1 MRSPESPHSS
11 QRPIALNS
19 KRAFLLPNGSSAVSD
34 GVDAKTPVRDFQ
46 MNPNSQA
53 TLKRIANLANV
64 SMTTVSRVLSG
75 QATRYRIS
83 KDTQAAV
90 QKLAREF
97 NFVPNRLARSLRLKK
112 TQTIGLII
120 PDISNPFFASI
131 ARQIALGTR
140 KHGYSI
146 ILCDSQETEDLE
158 INSLELLRAQ
168 HVEGIIL
175 CPVGLSAEHL
185 SEFKSRGTAIV
196 VVDRI
201 FPDVDLPYVGSDNLA
216 GARTATEF
224 LLQNGHRRIACLQG
238 LRKTFPNELRVRGYR
253 EAFAHR
259 HLAIDENL
267 IVGDSFG
274 EQSGYIETKLLLKAH
289 RDITAI
295 LALSNQIAL
304 GSIRALA
311 EEKLRIPEDVSIIG
325 FDDQPYSAYLATPLT
340 AVAQQPAEMGEVV
353 VKLLF
358 DQINFPSKPA
368 RGGILLPTTLVA
380 RDSVK
385 RIG

>member
-1 MRSPESPHSS
+1 MS
-11 QRPIALNS
+11 
-19 KRAFLLPNGSSAVSD
+19 
-34 GVDAKTPVRDFQ
+34 T
-46 MNPNSQA
+46 NSQA
-53 TLKRIANLANV
+53 TLKRIADLADV

-75 QATRYRIS
+75 QGARYRIS
-83 KDTQAAV
+83 KETQAAV

-112 TQTIGLII
+112 TQTVGLII
-120 PDISNPFFASI
+120 PDISNPFFAAI

-140 KHGYSI
+140 KQGYSI
-146 ILCDSQETEDLE
+146 ILCDSQESEDLE

-185 SEFKSRGTAIV
+185 SEFKSRGTSVV

-201 FPDVDLPYVGSDNLA
+201 FPDLDLPYVGSDNLA

-224 LLQNGHRRIACLQG
+224 LLQNGHRKIACLQG

-259 HLAIDENL
+259 HVPVDENL

-274 EQSGYIETKLLLKAH
+274 EQSGYIETKLLLKTQN
-289 RDITAI
+289 DMTAI

-304 GSIRALA
+304 GSIRALT
-311 EEKLRIPEDVSIIG
+311 EEKLRIPDDISIIG

-358 DQINFPSKPA
+358 DQIHFPSKPA
-368 RGGILLPTTLVA
+368 RGGILLPTTLVV
-380 RDSVK
+380 RQSVK
-385 RIG
+385 KIA

>member
-1 MRSPESPHSS
+1 M
-11 QRPIALNS
+11 
-19 KRAFLLPNGSSAVSD
+19 GS
-34 GVDAKTPVRDFQ
+34 
-46 MNPNSQA
+46 NSQA
-53 TLKRIANLANV
+53 TLKRIAGLAEV

-97 NFVPNRLARSLRLKK
+97 NFVPNRLARGLRLRK
-112 TQTIGLII
+112 TQTVGLII
-120 PDISNPFFASI
+120 PDISNPFFAAI

-140 KHGYSI
+140 KQGYSI
-146 ILCDSQETEDLE
+146 ILCDSQESVDLE
-158 INSLELLRAQ
+158 ITSLELLRGQ

-185 SEFKSRGTAIV
+185 SEFKSGGTAIV

-201 FPDVDLPYVGSDNLA
+201 FPDLDLPYVGSDNLT
-216 GARTATEF
+216 GAKTATEF

-238 LRKTFPNELRVRGYR
+238 LRKTFPNELRVKGYR
-253 EAFAHR
+253 EAFADR
-259 HLAIDENL
+259 HIAVDENL

-274 EQSGYIETKLLLKAH
+274 EQSGYIETKLLLKTEKNV
-289 RDITAI
+289 TAI

-304 GSIRALA
+304 GAIRALT
-311 EEKLRIPEDVSIIG
+311 EDKLRIPEDISIVG

-340 AVAQQPAEMGEVV
+340 AVAQQPTEMGEVV

-358 DQINFPSKPA
+358 DQIHFPSKPA
-368 RGGILLPTTLVA
+368 RGGILLPTTLVV
-380 RDSVK
+380 RQSVK
-385 RIG
+385 KLV